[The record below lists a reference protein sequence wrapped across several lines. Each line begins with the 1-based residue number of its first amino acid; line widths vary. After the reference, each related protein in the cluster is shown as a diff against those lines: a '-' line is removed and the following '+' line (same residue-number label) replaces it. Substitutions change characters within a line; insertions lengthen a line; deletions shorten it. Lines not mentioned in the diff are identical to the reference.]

1 MAYKEWFQRSNT
13 EEQRLYVYATNPA
26 KVTSLPDL
34 ERHLSNAGRYVS
46 ELKALLAD
54 FAEYQAALVARY
66 NELESM
72 MYKTRVKLERRPNNG
87 YGVKY
92 YLSVTKVYEDGTE
105 DTDLKQSKTYA
116 GKERREAMKAFE
128 ALRNPGVEMV
138 LDIEKK
144 RWER

>member
-1 MAYKEWFQRSNT
+1 MAYKDWFQWGST
-13 EEQRLYVYATNPA
+13 EEKRLYIYATKPS
-26 KVTSLPDL
+26 KVTSLSDL
-34 ERHLSNAGRYVS
+34 EWHLSDTGRYVS

-128 ALRNPGVEMV
+128 ALRKPGVEMV